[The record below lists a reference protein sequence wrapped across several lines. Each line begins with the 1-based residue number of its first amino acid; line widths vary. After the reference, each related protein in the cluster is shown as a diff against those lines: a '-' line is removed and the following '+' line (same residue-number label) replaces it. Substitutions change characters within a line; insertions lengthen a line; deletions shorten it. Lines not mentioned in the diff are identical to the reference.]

1 MDRKSQ
7 SSATAVIELA
17 VIELIELIE
26 LAQFHSPMLNLA

>member
-17 VIELIELIE
+17 VIELIEL
-26 LAQFHSPMLNLA
+26 AQFHSPMLNLA